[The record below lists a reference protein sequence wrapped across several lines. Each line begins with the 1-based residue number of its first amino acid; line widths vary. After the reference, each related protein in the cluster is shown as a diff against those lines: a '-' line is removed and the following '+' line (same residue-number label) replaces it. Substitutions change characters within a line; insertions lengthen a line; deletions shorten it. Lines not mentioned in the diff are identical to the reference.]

1 MVRIM
6 KECSFYFKSVS
17 EVWDKYNK
25 IMSLIL
31 TSSFARVK
39 FKHLKM
45 YTFEG
50 FDQEPTKEIIFISI
64 RDLDVQARWE
74 ELVGCRESHL
84 EEVASTKELSNMNLC
99 MLWVSFVWH
108 FFFYFSFCLDS
119 VENQCRQLCYLV
131 ATKKKRSINSPSP
144 TLYN

>member
-1 MVRIM
+1 MVRMM
-6 KECSFYFKSVS
+6 KKCSFYFKSVL

-31 TSSFARVK
+31 TSSFAGVK
-39 FKHLKM
+39 FKHLEM
-45 YTFEG
+45 YIFEG

-74 ELVGCRESHL
+74 ELAGCRESHL

-99 MLWVSFVWH
+99 MLWVSFV
-108 FFFYFSFCLDS
+108 
-119 VENQCRQLCYLV
+119 
-131 ATKKKRSINSPSP
+131 
-144 TLYN
+144 